1 MSKGILFRNHQ
12 NEKIYPCPYMPIGSL
27 YFSTSNTNPSTFFGG
42 TWERYGKGRT
52 VVSIDEN
59 QTEFNTAGKT
69 GGSKTHTLSS
79 DEIPSHSHRFKRN
92 GGFTNGVMIDT
103 GRTGQWGSAIVQVG
117 SGNYTAQPNQ
127 IEIEATGGGKGHNN
141 LQPYI
146 CVYIWRRIA

>member
-1 MSKGILFRNHQ
+1 MSKGIIFRNHA

-79 DEIPSHSHRFKRN
+79 DEIPSHTHKFKRN
-92 GGFTNGVMIDT
+92 GNYSNGVMIDT

-127 IEIEATGGGKGHNN
+127 IEIETTGGGKGHNN

-146 CVYIWRRIA
+146 CVYIWRRTA

>member
-1 MSKGILFRNHQ
+1 
-12 NEKIYPCPYMPIGSL
+12 
-27 YFSTSNTNPSTFFGG
+27 
-42 TWERYGKGRT
+42 
-52 VVSIDEN
+52 
-59 QTEFNTAGKT
+59 
-69 GGSKTHTLSS
+69 
-79 DEIPSHSHRFKRN
+79 
-92 GGFTNGVMIDT
+92 MIDT